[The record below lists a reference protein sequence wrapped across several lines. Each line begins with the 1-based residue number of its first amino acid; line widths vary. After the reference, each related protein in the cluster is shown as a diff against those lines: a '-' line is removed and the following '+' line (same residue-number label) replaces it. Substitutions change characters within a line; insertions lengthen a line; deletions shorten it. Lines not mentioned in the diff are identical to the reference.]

1 MSTDTAQP
9 DNTELED
16 DQSAKADASTHKSVD
31 AKTAPVKTVAEKSE
45 AKDKAAKSSA
55 IKGATAKADVKS
67 ESSKKAKAEKKEAT
81 IERNWHL
88 VDAEGKIL
96 GKLAVQ
102 VANILRGKNKPHYS
116 SHIDCGD
123 HVVVINAEKILTTGK
138 KEEQKLYRSHSGFPH
153 GFKEETLRSLRAR
166 RPQAVLEKAI
176 WGMIPHNRLG
186 AKQFTKLKVYEGSE
200 HPHEAQNP
208 TQYENTRAN

>member
-1 MSTDTAQP
+1 M
-9 DNTELED
+9 
-16 DQSAKADASTHKSVD
+16 
-31 AKTAPVKTVAEKSE
+31 
-45 AKDKAAKSSA
+45 
-55 IKGATAKADVKS
+55 IKKEGNKYEVKS
-67 ESSKKAKAEKKEAT
+67 ESGKKVKSEKKDIT
-81 IERNWHL
+81 VDRKWHL
-88 VDAEGKIL
+88 VDADGKVL

-102 VANILRGKNKPHYS
+102 VANILRGKNKPQYS
-116 SHIDCGD
+116 PHIDCGD

-186 AKQFTKLKVYEGSE
+186 AKQYTKLKVYEGSE
-200 HPHEAQNP
+200 HPHEAQSP
-208 TQYENTRAN
+208 AQLEITKSY

>member
-1 MSTDTAQP
+1 MSTDT
-9 DNTELED
+9 T
-16 DQSAKADASTHKSVD
+16 
-31 AKTAPVKTVAEKSE
+31 AKTG
-45 AKDKAAKSSA
+45 AKS
-55 IKGATAKADVKS
+55 
-67 ESSKKAKAEKKEAT
+67 KAKAEDSSKVKLAVLPKNTSEV
-81 IERNWHL
+81 EKNWHL
-88 VDAEGKIL
+88 VDADGKVL

-102 VANILRGKNKPHYS
+102 VANLLRGKNKPQYS
-116 SHIDCGD
+116 NHIDCGD

-153 GFKEETLRSLRAR
+153 GFKEETLRSLRSR

-176 WGMIPHNRLG
+176 WGMLPHNRLG

-208 TQYENTRAN
+208 AQYEITKAH